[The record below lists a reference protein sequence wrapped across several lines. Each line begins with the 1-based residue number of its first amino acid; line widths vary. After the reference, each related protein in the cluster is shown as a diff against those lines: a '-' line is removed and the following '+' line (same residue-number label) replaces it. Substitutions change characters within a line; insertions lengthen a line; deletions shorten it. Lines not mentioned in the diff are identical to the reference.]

1 MKLQNFYYGL
11 AMGILWWV
19 KLQRLSI
26 LDIRNTGR
34 NTCSINA
41 TSLTCRNEVQSAS
54 VAIAGNQQ
62 PLLNTL
68 KTNKQIL
75 QWIKF

>member
-1 MKLQNFYYGL
+1 
-11 AMGILWWV
+11 MGILWWV
-19 KLQRLSI
+19 KLQRLYI
-26 LDIRNTGR
+26 LDTRNTGR

-41 TSLTCRNEVQSAS
+41 TSLTCRNEVQSVS